1 MSTQMQAKDADGSE
15 GSWAR
20 LASRAIRVALTR
32 QDVSYA
38 QLAAEL
44 NRMGISESARSVEGK
59 VQRGTFRFTFFL
71 QALAAARVDCPE
83 AWAQRW
89 AAAGTWEDRA
99 SSLLGY
105 LMSQQPWLDWRL
117 LAQRLSEIGIEVQPE
132 NLRVQG
138 EEGTFSAALFLQ
150 CATVCRFE
158 DVRSFLDFSSLN
170 VAALA
175 GRAGS

>member
-1 MSTQMQAKDADGSE
+1 MQAKDADGPE
-15 GSWAR
+15 TAWAR

-44 NRMGISESARSVEGK
+44 NRMGVTESARSVEGK

-71 QALAAARVDCPE
+71 QALVAARVDCTE
-83 AWAQRW
+83 AWSQRLE
-89 AAAGTWEDRA
+89 AAGTWEVRA
-99 SSLLGY
+99 CSLLSY

-117 LAQRLSEIGIEVQPE
+117 LARRLSEIGIEIQPE
-132 NLRVQG
+132 NLRIQG
-138 EEGTFSAALFLQ
+138 EEGIFSAALFFQ